1 MIEIICIQERLG
13 EQWIAPSSVAA
24 VNKDEEG
31 EEKEGCAALEAINSL
46 GGVII
51 LLPTRCKVYRSE
63 PQHFSGP
70 VNVRTVH
77 VVFAKEN

>member
-31 EEKEGCAALEAINSL
+31 EEKEGSGCAALEAINSL

-51 LLPTRCKVYRSE
+51 LLPHAMQSLSIRAPAFFRAS
-63 PQHFSGP
+63 
-70 VNVRTVH
+70 
-77 VVFAKEN
+77 